1 MLRGVL
7 AFGPSLLI
15 ADVPASF
22 PPAASTD
29 APNLY
34 LLVFAAALPAMAG
47 LAVNLVQYLGK
58 RTVDREDQDKKEVKD
73 RLKEH
78 DSRFERTERA
88 IDELK
93 NSNERRFAQMD
104 HSLVEMQ
111 GEVKHV
117 LSVAE
122 SIRGVVTELKS
133 GLENRFEKQADF
145 YRSSLK
151 EQTATFDDRIEKLEQ
166 DLRHDMTRA
175 VADTLREQPRRGKR
189 R

>member
-1 MLRGVL
+1 MVIEGLL
-7 AFGPSLLI
+7 AQASYQPAPPAEIGPS
-15 ADVPASF
+15 
-22 PPAASTD
+22 T
-29 APNLY
+29 Y
-34 LLVFAAALPAMAG
+34 LLVFAAALPAIAS
-47 LAVNLVQYLGK
+47 LIVNLVQWLGK
-58 RTVDREDQDKKEVKD
+58 RTVEREDQDKKEVRD

-78 DSRFERTERA
+78 EDRFGRMERSV
-88 IDELK
+88 DELK
-93 NSNERRFAQMD
+93 SSNERRFAQMD
-104 HSLVEMQ
+104 HALVAMQ

-122 SIRGVVTELKS
+122 TIRGAVTELKS

-151 EQTATFDDRIEKLEQ
+151 EQTATFDTRIDKLEQ

-175 VADTLREQPRRGKR
+175 VADSLREQPRKR